1 MHALAITLLLGAFAP
16 QQAGSAPLADQALE
30 ARVQHLGKQLRCT
43 VCQGMSIAD
52 SPNQQARA
60 LLDKVRE
67 MVAAG
72 KSDQEILDYFVARYD
87 EWILL
92 EPRKSGFALV
102 VWLGPALAII
112 AGFLFIIWF
121 VLSRNAAN
129 RPAVPATSAAPA
141 LPEAAGAAGSPEDK
155 YLNVVRAELER

>member
-1 MHALAITLLLGAFAP
+1 MHAFLVGLLLSAFAP
-16 QQAGSAPLADQALE
+16 QQAGSEPLADPALE

-72 KSDQEILDYFVARYD
+72 KSDQEVLDYFVDRYD

-92 EPRKSGFALV
+92 EPRKTGFGLV
-102 VWLGPALAII
+102 VWLGPVVALG
-112 AGFLFIIWF
+112 AGFLFVLWF
-121 VLSRNAAN
+121 VFSRARPPAAAASA
-129 RPAVPATSAAPA
+129 PAAAPA
-141 LPEAAGAAGSPEDK
+141 TEDE
-155 YLNVVRAELER
+155 YLKAVRAEVDR

>member
-1 MHALAITLLLGAFAP
+1 MHALLVSALLSAFAP
-16 QQAGSAPLADQALE
+16 QQAGSAPLTDPALE

-67 MVAAG
+67 LVATG
-72 KSDQEILDYFVARYD
+72 KTDQEIMDYFVARYD

-92 EPRKSGFALV
+92 EPRKSGFALL
-102 VWLGPALAII
+102 VWLGPALAIGG
-112 AGFLFIIWF
+112 GFLFIIWF
-121 VLSRNAAN
+121 VLSRNAA
-129 RPAVPATSAAPA
+129 PAPAAATAPAAPSSG
-141 LPEAAGAAGSPEDK
+141 PTGDK
-155 YLNVVRAELER
+155 YLDAVRAELEK